1 MQPIVATLAL
11 LVGIRGLANVLVPQ
25 LTEFRNPTLITLG
38 SRSVLGLPLVV
49 IIAAA
54 LTAVVAFVV
63 KRTIFGRQLVAV
75 GGNRAAAKLSGLPVR
90 RILVTVYVLS
100 GLLAAVAGVLATARL
115 QASDPTSLG
124 LLMELS
130 AITAV
135 VVGGTPLT
143 GGRVR
148 VLGTVMG
155 ALLIQLL
162 QATLIKHNLP
172 QSWTQMVQAVIILA
186 AVYAARGG
194 SNDHH
199 SRHGVGAG
207 RARQGERASQI
218 LQHHGALMVLAATVL
233 VGGIAFDSFAT
244 PQNAA
249 NIAVSSSFIAI
260 IAIGMTF
267 VIVSGGID
275 LSVGSSFVLA
285 GVLAAYGSRYGVLV
299 ALLLPLAVCG
309 TIGLLQGLIIARTGM
324 APFIVTLAGLLGMRG
339 LMLAV
344 SGEGANTYLVE
355 DDAFAALGQASLFNL
370 TVPVYIT
377 LGLFALGAILL
388 QRTGFGQS
396 VYAIGGNEEAAALMG
411 VPVARVKT
419 LVYLISGLLAGLAGA
434 LNAARLSSGVT
445 ILGVGLELDV
455 IAAVVIGGTLLT
467 GGAGGLTG
475 TMAGVLL
482 LGVIQSLINQVG
494 TLTSS
499 FQQVVSGAFLA
510 LVVVVQRVLHR
521 AQRLS

>member
-1 MQPIVATLAL
+1 MAESIAALPQQFGSRTRVLAWLQRYGVYASVLVLLLFNVAFTPHFLEVANFRTQLIQVAPIVITALGMALVIGTEGIDLSVGSVMALSSAMVVLYLGYGAPVAIVAALAAGAVVGAGGGALVAYAGVQPIVATLAL

-49 IIAAA
+49 VIAAA
-54 LTAVVAFVV
+54 LTAVVAFIV

-186 AVYAARGG
+186 AVYAARG
-194 SNDHH
+194 
-199 SRHGVGAG
+199 R
-207 RARQGERASQI
+207 
-218 LQHHGALMVLAATVL
+218 
-233 VGGIAFDSFAT
+233 
-244 PQNAA
+244 
-249 NIAVSSSFIAI
+249 
-260 IAIGMTF
+260 
-267 VIVSGGID
+267 
-275 LSVGSSFVLA
+275 
-285 GVLAAYGSRYGVLV
+285 
-299 ALLLPLAVCG
+299 
-309 TIGLLQGLIIARTGM
+309 
-324 APFIVTLAGLLGMRG
+324 
-339 LMLAV
+339 
-344 SGEGANTYLVE
+344 
-355 DDAFAALGQASLFNL
+355 
-370 TVPVYIT
+370 
-377 LGLFALGAILL
+377 
-388 QRTGFGQS
+388 
-396 VYAIGGNEEAAALMG
+396 
-411 VPVARVKT
+411 KK
-419 LVYLISGLLAGLAGA
+419 
-434 LNAARLSSGVT
+434 
-445 ILGVGLELDV
+445 
-455 IAAVVIGGTLLT
+455 
-467 GGAGGLTG
+467 
-475 TMAGVLL
+475 
-482 LGVIQSLINQVG
+482 
-494 TLTSS
+494 
-499 FQQVVSGAFLA
+499 
-510 LVVVVQRVLHR
+510 
-521 AQRLS
+521 